1 VPRSLVPEGN
11 GAVGGA
17 QFGFNYQMG
26 AIVIGAEAD
35 LSATHLGGSKSTSAN
50 PGTQFT
56 TRASNELSMLGTV
69 RVRAGV
75 VLGNFLIYG
84 SGGYAYGLVDQRGSI
99 TPDNTQTT
107 SAASGSRSGLI
118 GGWAV
123 GGGVEYAIAPGMTV
137 RLDYT
142 HYELGQKRLLLQDYT
157 GLAPD
162 QYAAMRIRTAGDI
175 VKAGFNFGF

>member
-1 VPRSLVPEGN
+1 MR
-11 GAVGGA
+11 
-17 QFGFNYQMG
+17 
-26 AIVIGAEAD
+26 
-35 LSATHLGGSKSTSAN
+35 T
-50 PGTQFT
+50 
-56 TRASNELSMLGTV
+56 
-69 RVRAGV
+69 
-75 VLGNFLIYG
+75 
-84 SGGYAYGLVDQRGSI
+84 
-99 TPDNTQTT
+99 
-107 SAASGSRSGLI
+107 SGSRSGLI

-162 QYAAMRIRTAGDI
+162 QYAAMRLRTAGDI